1 MNSGYVHNARNKFAN
16 LINNNQGARNGSPS
30 STKLNGS
37 LMGAADVMP
46 DGPTIK
52 NNKNS
57 GFKSAQ
63 RSTNFIRAGN
73 SISGS
78 INNDHDARHKSNAKA
93 SHKQFHSP
101 NLNH

>member
-1 MNSGYVHNARNKFAN
+1 LVA
-16 LINNNQGARNGSPS
+16 NQGVRNASPN

-46 DGPTIK
+46 DGLTTINPK
-52 NNKNS
+52 KHS

-78 INNDHDARHKSNAKA
+78 INADHG
-93 SHKQFHSP
+93 
-101 NLNH
+101 